1 MSDNKSSIQIVD
13 LVNLIRALNIANCR
27 KVFTEEEIPKI
38 EKLWNKMDKVL
49 KIHGVDDI
57 YFDLEQNKDSIL
69 EEEEPKS
76 EDEKSPPPEP
86 TPPEPTLPEPTPS

>member
-13 LVNLIRALNIANCR
+13 LVNLLRALNIANCR

-76 EDEKSPPPEP
+76 EDEKSPEPKSPEP
-86 TPPEPTLPEPTPS
+86 KSPESTPR